1 MMGICS
7 QLACTSAI
15 IGALLA
21 LGRSEQMLYLYVDG
35 SDNDAVEAE
44 LVAAFNGLVCEWCE
58 LGAFLVN
65 QKHERDESVSE
76 MDSPDWSIG
85 LNLPIENYG
94 IEQANRLIPF
104 AQRLAVSTGREF
116 VLGVS
121 SSQGISQ
128 DMVFLDA
135 NSGEHEHSILIS
147 LLSASVR

>member
-35 SDNDAVEAE
+35 SDNDAVE
-44 LVAAFNGLVCEWCE
+44 
-58 LGAFLVN
+58 GAFLVN

-76 MDSPDWSIG
+76 IDSPDWSIG

>member
-44 LVAAFNGLVCEWCE
+44 LVAAFNGLVCEWSE

-65 QKHERDESVSE
+65 QKYERDESVSE
-76 MDSPDWSIG
+76 IDSPDWSIG

-135 NSGEHEHSILIS
+135 MHVFRRLPTQIPFTNSAG
-147 LLSASVR
+147 